1 MTERPRSATLE
12 RALRRCLAGVVYAG
26 VLGLFINL
34 LHLVLPMYLIQVFD
48 RVIPGRSE
56 DTLVMLTALA
66 GAAILFMGVLEFIQG
81 RVFVIVGERLARR
94 LGGPILIAAVRE
106 SLRTP
111 SSLARDA
118 MRDMHEI
125 RQFLTGGPVAL
136 PFDALFVP
144 LFLAVLFLL
153 HPAYG
158 LVGVVGIALL
168 TAMSVALEVL
178 ARRPQSH
185 ANRTALQ
192 SHIEVGSA
200 IRNAE
205 VIEAMGMLD
214 ALSRRWQ
221 HGQSEAL
228 RLVGF
233 GTSVAKA
240 ITVLSRAARM
250 ALQIATLA
258 TGATLII
265 EHQVAAGS
273 MIAASILMGR
283 VLHPFEQLIQGWRQ
297 WCGIVAAWSRL
308 RQLLGGL
315 VLDRSTVAFVA
326 ESSALVVDRVGFVP
340 PGGDRPL
347 LKSVGFTLEPGSTL
361 GVLGHSG
368 AGKSTLARLM
378 VGLWRPTSGGIYLDG
393 HDVYAWERTS
403 FGRAAGYLP
412 QNPVLLDGTVRDN
425 IARFAEADPAEVIAA
440 ARAAGIHEMIGRLPL
455 GYETPVGESG
465 FLLSGGQR
473 QRIALARALFGN
485 PRLLVLDEPNASLD
499 GEGEQALLRAIAAA
513 QANGA
518 TVIVVAQ
525 RLSIMTAA
533 DQILVLRDGQV
544 DHFGPRAQV
553 LKALTAQGSVRRA
566 GDDKVTPLPLLKAS
580 A

>member
-168 TAMSVALEVL
+168 TAMSIALEVL

-347 LKSVGFTLEPGSTL
+347 LRSVGFTLEPGSTL